1 MEKITNKDIEWLL
14 NLGREAGGKL
24 LPVSYKGRIK
34 QILLRFFVVSTGIFG
49 LVIMPFF
56 LLVRTSVS
64 LKVTHGFTGWIALGG
79 GAVGTILLL
88 LTYLFFL
95 FRKVHNK
102 KLLLKYSLAGTSST
116 VLGFC
121 MFSLFYLSGVNA
133 KSPDV
138 RDLYRSTHPI
148 LRVAITT
155 VTLADGN
162 LVITDIKRIP
172 DDYGRMGLPV
182 NPASLHY
189 QQENGYVHAVDLRT
203 RERGI
208 IRNILLQTSLKLM
221 GFRTFRHTGTADH
234 LHVELAVRDG

>member
-1 MEKITNKDIEWLL
+1 MEKITNSNIDWLM

-24 LPVSYKGRIK
+24 LPVSYKGRLK
-34 QILLRFFVVSTGIFG
+34 QILLRFFVVSAVLFG

-56 LLVRTSVS
+56 LLVRTSVY
-64 LKVTHGFTGWIALGG
+64 LKVTYGFTGWIALGG
-79 GAVGTILLL
+79 GVIATILLL
-88 LTYLFFL
+88 ITYLFFL
-95 FRKVHNK
+95 FRKVQNK
-102 KLLLKYSLAGTSST
+102 KLLLKYSLAGASAT
-116 VLGFC
+116 VFGFC

-133 KSPDV
+133 KNPDV
-138 RDLYRSTHPI
+138 RDLYRSMHPI

-172 DDYGRMGLPV
+172 DDYSRMGLPV

-203 RERGI
+203 RDRGI
-208 IRNILLQTSLKLM
+208 IRNGLLRTSLKLM
-221 GFRTFRHTGTADH
+221 GFRTLRHTGTADH
-234 LHVELAVRDG
+234 LHVELAVHDG